1 MQFGSLDG
9 STIKSETTSTLTS
22 DFIDDTNE
30 WLSEDGAEAVVE
42 LPEIKVVGG
51 PNEQLEV
58 IEGQIEDPVT
68 EMGYETDG
76 ILSMGTYYNEVNEMA
91 LFNETLRNAT

>member
-1 MQFGSLDG
+1 M
-9 STIKSETTSTLTS
+9 
-22 DFIDDTNE
+22 
-30 WLSEDGAEAVVE
+30 
-42 LPEIKVVGG
+42 VGG

-91 LFNETLRNAT
+91 IFNETLRNAT